1 MKVIVINE
9 ECHGFIGI
17 AKDIKNAFAFLL
29 KDKQIN
35 ENTEIYD
42 ENYEKGFA
50 TLEEVRNELEFDT
63 LLETLLFLYDG
74 NDYFLE
80 DQFWFSE
87 KVIIDYD

>member
-1 MKVIVINE
+1 MTVIKISE

-29 KDKQIN
+29 KDKWIN

-42 ENYEKGFA
+42 DDGEWK
-50 TLEEVRNELEFDT
+50 TLEDVRIELEFDT
-63 LLETLLFLYDG
+63 LLETLLFLYNND
-74 NDYFLE
+74 DYFLE

-87 KVIIDYD
+87 EVIIDYD

>member
-1 MKVIVINE
+1 MIVIRISE

-17 AKDIKNAFAFLL
+17 AKDIKNAFQFLL
-29 KDKQIN
+29 KDRWIN
-35 ENTEIYD
+35 EKTEIYD
-42 ENYEKGFA
+42 DDGGWK
-50 TLEEVRNELEFDT
+50 TLEDLRIELEFDT

-87 KVIIDYD
+87 EVIIDYD